1 MTRRRRVILTVT
13 SGPNA
18 GDTLKVDEGTCRLIG
33 RHLSEHETA
42 LIDRDGNRILDA
54 GAAEILI
61 KHLKE
66 RAPATGITAPPEFS
80 SAAFDRGPD
89 AIFADDS
96 ISRAHAMIF
105 FDTKGIGIID
115 LASTNGTYVNSER
128 VGSAMVRDGDT
139 LAIGGS
145 ELALAVH

>member
-1 MTRRRRVILTVT
+1 MTRRRRVVLTVT
-13 SGPNA
+13 AGPNA
-18 GDTLKVDEGTCRLIG
+18 GDTMKIEEGTCRLIG
-33 RHLSEHETA
+33 RHLSENETA

-54 GAAEILI
+54 GASEILI

-66 RAPATGITAPPEFS
+66 RAPATGIAAAPEFS
-80 SAAFDRGPD
+80 SVAFDRGPD

-105 FDTKGIGIID
+105 FDANGIGIID

-128 VGSAMVRDGDT
+128 VGSAMVHDGDS
-139 LAIGGS
+139 LAIGNS
-145 ELALAVH
+145 EISLTVH